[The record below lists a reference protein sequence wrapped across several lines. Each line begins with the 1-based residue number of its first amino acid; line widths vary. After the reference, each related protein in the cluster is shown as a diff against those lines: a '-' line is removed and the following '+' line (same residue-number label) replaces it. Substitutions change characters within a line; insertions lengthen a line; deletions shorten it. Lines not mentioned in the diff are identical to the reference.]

1 MVKLATSTTVWS
13 AILRNGTTEKRHPF
27 PRRPWC
33 IQVYNRYAFLT
44 SYQEFDENPIANIGL
59 EMSRYNCCIVLKKK
73 ICLLYVGCYF
83 AEKDRHVDIKS
94 LTSALLQRLQ
104 LYLLPYASAVIRLS
118 LLKKWCAVH
127 YRTAARFRYQM
138 KGRPSGQC
146 PPLIALEY
154 QLYSGQTRLQ

>member
-27 PRRPWC
+27 PRRTWC

-44 SYQEFDENPIANIGL
+44 SYQEFDENPIANTGL

-104 LYLLPYASAVIRLS
+104 LYLLPYASAVIPRAKTKS
-118 LLKKWCAVH
+118 LPKPALCKMVPVSFTGQ
-127 YRTAARFRYQM
+127 YLRF
-138 KGRPSGQC
+138 
-146 PPLIALEY
+146 
-154 QLYSGQTRLQ
+154 

>member
-44 SYQEFDENPIANIGL
+44 SYQEFDENPIANTGL

-73 ICLLYVGCYF
+73 DMFAVRGMLLCRKG
-83 AEKDRHVDIKS
+83 
-94 LTSALLQRLQ
+94 Q
-104 LYLLPYASAVIRLS
+104 
-118 LLKKWCAVH
+118 
-127 YRTAARFRYQM
+127 ARRYQIINISIIA
-138 KGRPSGQC
+138 KITALSTPLRFSSD
-146 PPLIALEY
+146 PPGEDNL
-154 QLYSGQTRLQ
+154 S